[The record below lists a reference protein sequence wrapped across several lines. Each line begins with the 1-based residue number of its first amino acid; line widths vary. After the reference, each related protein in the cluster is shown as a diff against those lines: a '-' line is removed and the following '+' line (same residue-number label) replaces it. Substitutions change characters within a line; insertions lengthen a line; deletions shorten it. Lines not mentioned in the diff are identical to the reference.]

1 MYVVADHIDEASP
14 AEYLNTSPALP
25 MGDLAWQR
33 IEGWIR
39 YRYTP
44 RTVIWFVNG
53 SGYFEPNR
61 LPYSITATEVWSN
74 RAKEWESATLDPSP
88 RGGFYLPCTGP
99 WRITATVG
107 GGSPAPVVPPLVL
120 EAWKR
125 LATYFAAAPG
135 TPGATSE
142 SISAGSISI
151 ATRRSE
157 SWVSQAMVNSGAADL
172 LRTFR

>member
-1 MYVVADHIDEASP
+1 
-14 AEYLNTSPALP
+14 
-25 MGDLAWQR
+25 MGDVAWER
-33 IEGWIR
+33 IEQYIR

-44 RTVIWFVNG
+44 RTVTWFVHG
-53 SGYFEPNR
+53 CGFFEPNR
-61 LPYSITATEVWSN
+61 LPYAVTSTEVWSN
-74 RAKEWESATLDPSP
+74 RAKEWEAATLDPSP

-125 LATYFAAAPG
+125 LAAYLAAAPG

-151 ATRRSE
+151 NTRRSE
-157 SWVSQAMVNSGAADL
+157 SWMARAIQDSGAADL
-172 LRTFR
+172 LRGFR